1 MSKCIYRYEIAAA
14 VDAAEIEATLV
25 LAILGTESLHGET
38 NAQLGVAH
46 CFDPK
51 SRICVIDATETIGR
65 DFNLL
70 FAGFLRREFGA
81 SAFRSKRLVSA
92 DIGTPVVA
100 A

>member
-1 MSKCIYRYEIAAA
+1 MSRSVYRYEIASAI
-14 VDAAEIEATLV
+14 DATEIEATLV

-46 CFDPK
+46 YFDRK
-51 SRICVIDATETIGR
+51 SRTCVIDATEPIGR

-81 SAFRSKRLVSA
+81 CAFQSRRLLSA
-92 DIGTPVVA
+92 DAAAPVVA